1 MLGVAAVAVSALQPI
16 ALSVHD
22 AATTPPATANG
33 GRALTPK
40 ELAEDLAVL
49 RKAYETLHPGLCR
62 YATRDEV
69 AARFD
74 ELAATFSSERT
85 LAETYLALSRF
96 ASTIRCGHTH
106 TNFYNQPKEIVDAL
120 FVGRTRL
127 PFRFRWIDGRMIVT
141 GTFDAT
147 IPLAAGD
154 EIATMGGVSVREL
167 LAGLMPY
174 ARADGS
180 NDAKRVRQFEVTGG
194 DAWEAFDI
202 FMPLVFPEIVRDAA
216 GASRDRVA
224 LTVRGADGERLV
236 DVPLMT
242 HDEREHATAAAGTAD
257 PSRSKDAPAWT
268 LDVAA
273 DAAVLRMPTWAL
285 YDSAWDWKGFVDRSI
300 DELIEK
306 RIPLLI
312 VDIRGN
318 EGGLDCGDAIL
329 ARLVDREVTL
339 DAYERWARYRTVP
352 ADLDPY
358 LDTWDDSFRDL
369 SKDALDASNGRTRE
383 GFVFVPR
390 EGGNA
395 NRTIAPRGERYT
407 GKVVVLVD
415 ASNSS
420 ATFQFAQA
428 VRKTGLGTLVG
439 QPTGGN
445 RRGINGGAFFF
456 LRLPNSKIELD
467 LPIYAFFLPNDG
479 RPEEPDAGIVP
490 DVVVMPTAED
500 VRNGVDAE
508 MRAAKGEEKK

>member
-1 MLGVAAVAVSALQPI
+1 MSTLQPNVAAAQGP
-16 ALSVHD
+16 
-22 AATTPPATANG
+22 TTSPPAVTAPM
-33 GRALTPK
+33 RTLSPA

-49 RKAYETLHPGLCR
+49 RKAYETIHPGLYR
-62 YATRDEV
+62 YASREEI

-74 ELAATFSSERT
+74 ALASEFATERT
-85 LAETYLALSRF
+85 LADAYLALSRF

-106 TNFYNQPKEIVDAL
+106 TNFYNQPKAVVDAL
-120 FVGRTRL
+120 FLGRTRV

-141 GTFDAT
+141 GTFDAS

-154 EIATMGGVSVREL
+154 EIVTMGGLSVRDL

-180 NDAKRVRQFEVTGG
+180 NDAKRVRQFEVTGE
-194 DAWEAFDI
+194 DRWEAFDI
-202 FMPLVFPEIVRDAA
+202 FMPLVFPAIVRDAA
-216 GASRDRVA
+216 GAPRERLA
-224 LTVRGADGERLV
+224 LMVRGADGERRV

-242 HDEREHATAAAGTAD
+242 HDEREHAKAAAGMAD
-257 PSRSKDAPAWT
+257 SLPSKDAPAWT

-285 YDSAWDWKGFVDRSI
+285 YNSAWDWKGFLDRSI
-300 DELIEK
+300 DELIAK
-306 RIPLLI
+306 RIPLLV
-312 VDIRGN
+312 VDLRGN
-318 EGGLDCGDAIL
+318 EGGLDCGDALL

-352 ADLDPY
+352 ADLHPY

-369 SKDALDASNGRTRE
+369 SKDALDAANGRTRE
-383 GFVFVPR
+383 GYVFVPR
-390 EGGNA
+390 EGGGA

-407 GKVVVLVD
+407 GRVVVLVD
-415 ASNSS
+415 AANSS
-420 ATFQFAQA
+420 ATFQFAQSVKKA
-428 VRKTGLGTLVG
+428 GLGTLVG

-467 LPIYAFFLPNDG
+467 LPIYAYFLPNDG

-490 DVVVMPTAED
+490 DLVVTPSVD
-500 VRNGVDAE
+500 DIRKGVDAE
-508 MRAAKGEEKK
+508 MRAAKGAGRK